1 MNVFLSPQSVMVTKL
16 VIITSSLGIII
27 SESSSVN
34 AMRLPRN
41 SSRANANAAS
51 VITISISVVVTTVK
65 SSVFMKYR
73 ASGTAVNAS
82 A

>member
-51 VITISISVVVTTVK
+51 VITISISAVVTTVK

-73 ASGTAVNAS
+73 ASGTAVKAS

>member
-1 MNVFLSPQSVMVTKL
+1 MVMRGIYCFEIAFAQSI
-16 VIITSSLGIII
+16 VINKKTFQ
-27 SESSSVN
+27 
-34 AMRLPRN
+34 
-41 SSRANANAAS
+41 
-51 VITISISVVVTTVK
+51 VVTTVK